1 LFVVPDRFEA
11 ITLHHDIYFRT
22 GAYNGGT
29 PRGLARLGHEMVHVG
44 QYASGMT
51 YWKYFTA
58 GDYDN
63 NPYESAAYII
73 EAMIGQELET
83 TGTACPPPS
92 KSSKSSGG
100 FR

>member
-1 LFVVPDRFEA
+1 
-11 ITLHHDIYFRT
+11 
-22 GAYNGGT
+22 
-29 PRGLARLGHEMVHVG
+29 MVHVG

-63 NPYESAAYII
+63 NPYEI
-73 EAMIGQELET
+73 EAYRIEDIIRQELEA

-92 KSSKSSGG
+92 KSSKSSKSSGG